1 VVDVSHVADEVRPV
15 TALFADVVGST
26 ALGERLQPDEV
37 KVLIGDCVSRMSRA
51 VEEHG
56 GMVQAYAG
64 DGICAY
70 FGVPA
75 ARDDD
80 ADRAALAA
88 LEIVREM
95 ETFAVEIASAWD
107 VADFQVRLGLNSGQA
122 GVGTVG
128 AGHPQF
134 VALGDMTNV
143 AARLQ
148 AAAEPGSIVVGES
161 TARRVS
167 ARFVLEPLGELAV
180 KGRAAPVPAWRLVRR
195 KTAQRR
201 ISRVPL
207 VGRTTEIARLQ
218 KVVAELQSGRG
229 IVLSVRGDAGLG
241 KSCLLG
247 EVGDLVS
254 REVIWIEGQCRAY
267 SPLYWP
273 FLEMLRS
280 WLGVDEI
287 EAEIVVRTRL
297 RARLS
302 EAVGDEIGEVLPYL
316 GHLLGIKQNATD
328 ATSIQELSPADLA
341 ERVRLAFRRWISC
354 LAHTAPV
361 VVAIEDM
368 HVADPATCHAA
379 EALLSVTDEAPLL
392 LAVTMRP
399 EPDSGGWAFHVSALA
414 SHPHRV
420 VDLSLEPLEEAEA
433 EELATALGVSEPATR
448 RLIVSRAEGNPLY
461 LEELC
466 AASPS
471 LEEMRSRTWT
481 ITTTRADL
489 PSPLDTLLIG
499 QIDGLG
505 ADARAL
511 VQAAAVIG
519 RVFTAS
525 VLEKIAGAEAI
536 RGMPE
541 LLRRGIIR
549 ERRRYPEL
557 EYRFRHGMLQEA
569 ALSTLTAARREAL
582 YRAGAAAVE
591 TLYGD
596 ALEEHAEIL
605 AHYHAHGGEPE
616 ATLRYLEMA
625 AERADSLGEASHTLN
640 LWMRAARAAAAIGDA
655 SAEARAIERIRE
667 AERRDHAA
675 PPDDAAEAPPDD
687 AAEAPPDDPVGAPA
701 PLVAPLHSGGLND
714 YTVQETLVVDGPL
727 SLHRAT
733 AADGS
738 PVALHVIEK
747 RPGSEGAAGRRL
759 LERAQAVQALDDKHV
774 VSVIEAVDLGDAL
787 VVASSWVAGG
797 SLRRRLTHGP
807 LTVAQATW
815 MVAHVA
821 VGLDVAHAAGV
832 VHGVLTP
839 AAVLFDDDRGAVTW
853 IAGTRHVP
861 EGYLAPEVLEGGAPT
876 VAGDIYALASIALA
890 CLTGAD
896 PPIAPGEA
904 PIPNAVPVGPGVA
917 WAIRLGRAA
926 DAAGRPPTAMMF
938 AQMLKRA
945 ATPAQLR

>member
-1 VVDVSHVADEVRPV
+1 MNQVADEVRPV
-15 TALFADVVGST
+15 TALFVDVVGST
-26 ALGERLQPDEV
+26 SLGERLQPDEV
-37 KVLIGDCVSRMSRA
+37 KVLIGDCVSRMSHA
-51 VEEHG
+51 VEKHG

-88 LEIVREM
+88 LEILREM
-95 ETFAVEIASAWD
+95 ETYALEIASAWD
-107 VADFQVRLGLNSGQA
+107 VADFQVRVGINSGQA

-167 ARFVLEPLGELAV
+167 ARFVLEPLGELTV
-180 KGRAAPVPAWRLVRR
+180 KGRAGPVPAWRLVRR

-229 IVLSVRGDAGLG
+229 MVLSVRGDAGLG

-254 REVIWIEGQCRAY
+254 RDVIWIEGQCRAY

-328 ATSIQELSPADLA
+328 VASIQELSPADLA
-341 ERVRLAFRRWISC
+341 ERVRLAFRRWIVC

-448 RLIVSRAEGNPLY
+448 SLIVSRAEGNPLY

-466 AASPS
+466 DASPS
-471 LEEMRSRTWT
+471 LGELRSRTWT

-525 VLEKIAGAEAI
+525 VLESIAGAEAI

-541 LLRRGIIR
+541 LLRGGIIR

-557 EYRFRHGMLQEA
+557 EYSFRHGMLQEA
-569 ALSTLTAARREAL
+569 ALSTLTPARREAL

-591 TLYGD
+591 TLYAG
-596 ALEEHAEIL
+596 ALDERAEIL
-605 AHYHAHGGEPE
+605 AHYHAHGGKPE
-616 ATLRYLEMA
+616 ASLRYLEMA
-625 AERADSLGEASHTLN
+625 AERADSLGEASHTLH
-640 LWMRAARAAAAIGDA
+640 LWMRASRVASAIGDA
-655 SAEARAIERIRE
+655 SAEARASERIRE
-667 AERRDHAA
+667 SEQQGDAA
-675 PPDDAAEAPPDD
+675 PSPDRPATPPDDPAEAPPD
-687 AAEAPPDDPVGAPA
+687 ATVGAGG
-701 PLVAPLHSGGLND
+701 PLVAPPHSGKLNG
-714 YTVQETLVVDGPL
+714 YTVLQTLVVDGL
-727 SLHRAT
+727 MSLHRAN

-738 PVALHVIEK
+738 PVALRVIEK
-747 RPGSEGAAGRRL
+747 RSGSEGAAGRRL
-759 LERAQAVQALDDKHV
+759 LERAQAVQALDNRHV
-774 VSVIEAVDLGDAL
+774 VSVVEAADLGDTL
-787 VVASSWVAGG
+787 MVASSWVAGG

-815 MVAHVA
+815 MVAHIA
-821 VGLDVAHAAGV
+821 VGLEVAHAAGM
-832 VHGVLTP
+832 VHGLLTP
-839 AAVLFDDDRGAVTW
+839 AAVLFDDDRGAITWVTW
-853 IAGTRHVP
+853 TRPVP

-876 VAGDIYALASIALA
+876 VAADIYALASIALA
-890 CLTGAD
+890 CLAGAD

-904 PIPNAVPVGPGVA
+904 PIPSAVSVGPEVA

-926 DAAGRPPTAMMF
+926 DPAGRPPTAMML

-945 ATPAQLR
+945 ATPVQVQ